1 LLASLEERS
10 TCREFDCFLGVGD
23 SDSLKGDD
31 LVDKVARDEFALFW
45 KAAELPVE
53 EALSCF

>member
-1 LLASLEERS
+1 LEERS